1 MEEVLNKLFEAVLEG
16 DFEGVKSNVQTALD
30 ANLDPT
36 NILNDGMIAA
46 MREVGNRFEAGDY
59 YVPEMLIAARAMQSG
74 MAILKPYLLQADRKS
89 SGKVLIG
96 RSKAIC
102 MILEKT
108 WSR

>member
-46 MREVGNRFEAGDY
+46 MREYPGCTN
-59 YVPEMLIAARAMQSG
+59 PC
-74 MAILKPYLLQADRKS
+74 ILP
-89 SGKVLIG
+89 
-96 RSKAIC
+96 C
-102 MILEKT
+102 
-108 WSR
+108 